1 MIFLIKTLSLSS
13 APNLI
18 LSFSHSIQIS
28 FSPFLHLGFLYTTA
42 SFDFVRT
49 FDWDRNCLNLL
60 SYPACSVV
68 EEQSWASL
76 FKQGLRFFFRLFT
89 KARYCHGDDITLK
102 RQIRFNFCLYAN
114 GQEKKQSKIHHH
126 KPLFQ
131 LSYLLFSIQS
141 LSPLN
146 SKDSS
151 ITKHVLEESTKA
163 YFKGIQIDF
172 VKERRL
178 ITADNG
184 GGDLFVYLIC
194 N

>member
-1 MIFLIKTLSLSS
+1 
-13 APNLI
+13 NLI

-89 KARYCHGDDITLK
+89 KIASSRGHGDDITLK

-146 SKDSS
+146 SKVILFSDSS

>member
-60 SYPACSVV
+60 SYPVV

-76 FKQGLRFFFRLFT
+76 FKQGLRFFF
-89 KARYCHGDDITLK
+89 
-102 RQIRFNFCLYAN
+102 RFNFCLYAN